1 MTFGYFIKECFKYNR
16 VKVLLAIVLVLTV
29 ASYFVP
35 RMDIPDERTVKF
47 ISMTLGIVAIGTTYL
62 LAGTMSRIREILE
75 QEMLRQQDPSAY
87 DMGKYDALTT
97 GLGSVIMSIRPGD
110 GSAREQAASCQR
122 VLGGVANICE
132 DYATKRYRSNV
143 INWGMVPF
151 TIQDIASLNIQ
162 PGDQLYVPGI
172 RKALEGDTDRLEATL
187 IQNGNERTIVLKIEN
202 VSREERD
209 IILTGCL
216 INYYA

>member
-75 QEMLRQQDPSAY
+75 QEMES
-87 DMGKYDALTT
+87 
-97 GLGSVIMSIRPGD
+97 
-110 GSAREQAASCQR
+110 
-122 VLGGVANICE
+122 
-132 DYATKRYRSNV
+132 
-143 INWGMVPF
+143 
-151 TIQDIASLNIQ
+151 
-162 PGDQLYVPGI
+162 
-172 RKALEGDTDRLEATL
+172 
-187 IQNGNERTIVLKIEN
+187 EN
-202 VSREERD
+202 KKKK
-209 IILTGCL
+209 
-216 INYYA
+216 